1 MVFRNSEKSL
11 FQSELCSRK
20 HNSLSRNMAM
30 QNFKSKRKGH
40 LYIVCPTLEMLLSS
54 CGNVKNAAGITDME
68 YSNFVKKCK
77 LQQDI
82 RIGTYQRCASGFNQD
97 TLIIHLPTGLIESI
111 ASPKQHLSNRFYTI
125 RQEEFIMVLQE
136 YFLKGKRSQTAC
148 LETIFTR
155 LMKQEPTSMGDFL
168 LSVMKL
174 CENMLKEYGK
184 K

>member
-1 MVFRNSEKSL
+1 
-11 FQSELCSRK
+11 
-20 HNSLSRNMAM
+20 
-30 QNFKSKRKGH
+30 
-40 LYIVCPTLEMLLSS
+40 MLLSS

-68 YSNFVKKCK
+68 YSNFVEEVQAATGYKNWHH
-77 LQQDI
+77 I
-82 RIGTYQRCASGFNQD
+82 QRCASGFNQD

-148 LETIFTR
+148 LETILTR